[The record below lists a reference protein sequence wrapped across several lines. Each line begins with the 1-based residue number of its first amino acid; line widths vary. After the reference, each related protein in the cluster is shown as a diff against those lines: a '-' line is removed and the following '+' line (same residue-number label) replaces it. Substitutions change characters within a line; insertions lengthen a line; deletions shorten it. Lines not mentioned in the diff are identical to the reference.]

1 MLTHDEMMFTF
12 ASADAKASKMHPRV
26 GCALFDKRG
35 VLCGHGFNEPKTHPL
50 QAKYALRV
58 GRPGRIYLHA
68 ELAAI
73 LDNRRGAREAPHTA
87 CVVRLGKG
95 GELRAS
101 FPCPVCLAALKH
113 VGVSEVLYF
122 DGNQMARTEV

>member
-1 MLTHDEMMFTF
+1 MLSRSETMLIF
-12 ASADAKASKMHPRV
+12 ALANARASEMHPRV

-73 LDNRRGAREAPHTA
+73 LDNRRGVREAPHLA

-113 VGVSEVLYF
+113 VGVKKVLYF
-122 DGNQMARTEV
+122 DGNQMATVTV